1 MAQTHA
7 DTEPIAPPPRE
18 SFKPR
23 LIRWFYEGYTD
34 PGKPHARPAHT
45 APCAIA
51 ALLLYI
57 RDQTGHIPHGYFG
70 WTEGNPITYLLRFLA
85 VGEDDTAL
93 VTREILRQSEPDPQ
107 RRPRVH
113 VG

>member
-1 MAQTHA
+1 LAQTPA
-7 DTEPIAPPPRE
+7 DTAPIAPPPRE

-23 LIRWFYEGYTD
+23 LIRWFYEGYTE

-45 APCAIA
+45 APWWKVMC
-51 ALLLYI
+51 L
-57 RDQTGHIPHGYFG
+57 TGVDYFS
-70 WTEGNPITYLLRFLA
+70 TLAYQPKFLA
-85 VGEDDTAL
+85 FGEGDTAP
-93 VTREILRQSEPDPQ
+93 VTREVLRQFEPDPQ